1 MITEQVD
8 IKTPDGI
15 ADAFLF
21 RKDQETC
28 PGVLVLTDIM
38 GYRPAYA
45 ELSKR
50 IASYGFVVLTP
61 NIFYRW
67 GKPPI
72 FSFPVDFEKEET
84 TQRRKEI
91 TAPLTTEAIARDN
104 SAFVDF
110 LSAQPRVS
118 SGPISVVGFC
128 YTGKDALRLAAMRN
142 DRIGAAASF
151 HGGGLYTENADSP
164 HHMLPNVKARLY
176 FGHAENDGSMPAP
189 AIENFE
195 QALNAWGGQFESET
209 YPAGHG
215 WMIPGRPVHN
225 AEQAERG
232 FRKLMD
238 LFAAL
243 SLAHKASAP

>member
-1 MITEQVD
+1 VITEQVD
-8 IKTPDGI
+8 IKTPDGV
-15 ADAFLF
+15 ADAHLF
-21 RKDQETC
+21 RKDQEIR

-45 ELSKR
+45 EMSER
-50 IASYGFVVLTP
+50 IATQGFIVLTP

-72 FSFPVDFEKEET
+72 FTFPVDFEKEET

-91 TAPLTTEAIARDN
+91 TAPLTADAVMRDD

-110 LSAQPRVS
+110 LASQAFVS
-118 SGPISVVGFC
+118 PGPMGVVGFC

-164 HHMLPNVKARLY
+164 HLLLPKVKARLY

-189 AIENFE
+189 AIEKFE
-195 QALNAWGGQFESET
+195 QSLNAWGGTFESET

-225 AEQAERG
+225 KEQAERG
-232 FRKLMD
+232 FGKL
-238 LFAAL
+238 LELLASL
-243 SLAHKASAP
+243 SLAPTR